1 MKKFIAVAGVLL
13 AVVREIDGIGIT
25 WLEAFADRKAYL
37 KPETR
42 RHSRRSA
49 EISLVDARII
59 RGRPPLKG
67 GGVRRASRPRAAR
80 TLRPIRN

>member
-42 RHSRRSA
+42 RHSA
-49 EISLVDARII
+49 
-59 RGRPPLKG
+59 
-67 GGVRRASRPRAAR
+67 AAR
-80 TLRPIRN
+80 KSRLSMPGSYEAGRR